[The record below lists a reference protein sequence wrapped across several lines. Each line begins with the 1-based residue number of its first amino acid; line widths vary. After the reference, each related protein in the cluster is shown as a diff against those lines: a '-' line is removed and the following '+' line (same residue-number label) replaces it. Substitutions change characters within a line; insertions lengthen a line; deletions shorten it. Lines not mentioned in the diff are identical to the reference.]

1 MVRGTS
7 RRVIVVESPDTNLF
21 EQAIFIVRND
31 ALSKDGVT
39 AQQLVDEACRV
50 ARSYTRS
57 LRCGSPVFWSAAGA
71 LGIALVWL
79 LTALV

>member
-1 MVRGTS
+1 VP
-7 RRVIVVESPDTNLF
+7 RRQELY
-21 EQAIFIVRND
+21 
-31 ALSKDGVT
+31 AL
-39 AQQLVDEACRV
+39 
-50 ARSYTRS
+50 RSTRRPL

>member
-1 MVRGTS
+1 M
-7 RRVIVVESPDTNLF
+7 
-21 EQAIFIVRND
+21 
-31 ALSKDGVT
+31 T

-57 LRCGSPVFWSAAGA
+57 HSTRRPLLRCGSPVFWSAAGA